1 MADPVYNVVQL
12 DDGSITVDAP
22 ESAFP
27 EKGYLTLY
35 DKTGTAKGV
44 KGHCFLK
51 FTERH
56 AYTKANFSIKK
67 EDENPNW
74 TCLIAPVDKDG
85 DTIEESNYVPKSM
98 GLTSLGKKGL
108 SVLPDK
114 DGKDRQSMGNA
125 SEKDKVLLGN
135 LTLSPG
141 LYIPAASNPDEPNLR
156 CRMYRSKYPDVEE
169 TVVVLVKRIDVMGVY
184 VNLIEYDDTEG
195 MILLSEL
202 SRRRIRSVKKL
213 INVGRQEVALVLRV
227 DKDKG
232 YIDLSKRRVSP
243 EDIDMIEE
251 RFNKSKSVHS
261 IMRNLAT
268 TQKRDVEDLYESFGW
283 ELADEYGHML
293 EAFKKLL
300 IDGSILDKYTMSED
314 VKEALKKNVA
324 MRLTPQPV
332 KVRSDF
338 EVTCF
343 AYEGIDA
350 IKAAL
355 MKGIEHGTEINPIA
369 VRLIAPPLYVM
380 TCNTLD
386 QEFGIDLLTKA
397 LEKVQSEITARG
409 GEMTIKMA
417 PTAVGAE
424 EEAALAKAL
433 EDAERANMELEG
445 DSEEE
450 EGDE

>member
-1 MADPVYNVVQL
+1 MARYAAKL
-12 DDGSITVDAP
+12 MDDGSITVDAP
-22 ESAFP
+22 TSAFP
-27 EKGYLTLY
+27 PSGFFTLFHPKKEGCKPY
-35 DKTGTAKGV
+35 SFHKYVEQAP
-44 KGHCFLK
+44 
-51 FTERH
+51 
-56 AYTKANFSIKK
+56 YTKDHFAIKK
-67 EDENPNW
+67 EEENANW
-74 TCLIAPVDKDG
+74 TCLIAATGKDG
-85 DTIEESNYVPKSM
+85 EVLDDRKFSLPHL
-98 GLTSLGKKGL
+98 GLPSLGKKGL
-108 SVLPDK
+108 SVYPDR
-114 DGKDRQSMGNA
+114 DGNDRKSLGVGFPT
-125 SEKDKVLLGN
+125 DKEILDTVFVV
-135 LTLSPG
+135 PG
-141 LYIPAASNPDEPNLR
+141 LEIPLSATPEEPNLR
-156 CRMYRSKYPDVEE
+156 CRMYRNKYPDVEE

-184 VNLIEYDDTEG
+184 VSLVEYDDTEG

-243 EDIDMIEE
+243 EDVEKIEE
-251 RFNKSKSVHS
+251 KFNKSKSAHS

-268 TQKRDVEDLYESFGW
+268 TQKRDVEDLYDSFGW
-283 ELADEYGHML
+283 ELGEECGHL
-293 EAFKKLL
+293 LDAFKRLL
-300 IDGSILDKYTMSED
+300 SDPTILDKYCMSED
-314 VKEALKKNVA
+314 VKKALLRNVE

-355 MKGIEHGTEINPIA
+355 LEGVKCGTEMNPIS

-386 QEFGIDLLTKA
+386 QDVGIKLLEGA
-397 LEKVQSEITARG
+397 LEKVKDEIIKRN
-409 GEMTIKMA
+409 GEMAIKMK

-433 EDAERANMELEG
+433 EDAQRANMEVEG
-445 DSEEE
+445 DDDEEE
-450 EGDE
+450 DED